1 MDLGSVSVS
10 PGLLKG
16 APTAPAG
23 DTREKIAKTAGE
35 FESSFLSV
43 MLGQMFQGVGDG
55 EFSGGQGE
63 QMFRSFLMD
72 AISKNITKAGGVGV
86 SASVQHEML
95 KLQGLESPS

>member
-10 PGLLKG
+10 PNLLKG
-16 APTAPAG
+16 APTAPEG
-23 DTREKIAKTAGE
+23 DTREKIAKTAKD

-43 MLGQMFQGVGDG
+43 MLGQMFEGVGDG

-72 AISKNITKAGGVGV
+72 AISKNITKAGGIGV
-86 SASVQHEML
+86 SDSVQREML
-95 KLQGLESPS
+95 KLQGLEDAS

>member
-1 MDLGSVSVS
+1 MDLGSISVS
-10 PGLLKG
+10 PDLLKG
-16 APTAPAG
+16 PPTAPAG
-23 DTREKIAKTAGE
+23 DTREKIAKTAKD

-86 SASVQHEML
+86 SAAVQHEML
-95 KLQGLESPS
+95 KLQGLESES